1 MIRRTLAVGSV
12 ALTGVALVVGAV
24 SNVAGAEGDGVALAL
39 VALGAV
45 LGTAIVAGASYLYRS
60 DVATVHTAR
69 IAGWNLLGVALLAV
83 ILALARLAPGVS
95 IPAYVVVDVL
105 GVSSVAHLLIGYNDV
120 RRIRAEE
127 LARQRRTLAVVNRL
141 TRHNLR
147 NRTQILTGHAAA
159 LAEELDDDDQRA
171 AAETIR
177 ATAAELSDV
186 DGELAAIQTAL
197 NGDRPTGTVDLA
209 DLVEDVLAPY
219 RDRYPNGEFAIDVP
233 DGLAVRGDEQL
244 QVTLDHL
251 VENAV
256 EHGSTSS
263 RPGAD
268 DAVEHGS
275 TSPASQAQQDA
286 VEHGS
291 DGDPYVR
298 VSAGL
303 DGEIARIHV
312 TDRGPG
318 VPADEVAVLTEQRE
332 ISQLEHGSGLGLWVV
347 KTVAERY
354 GGDLSVENDED
365 GATVSV
371 GVPAA

>member
-12 ALTGVALVVGAV
+12 ALTGVALVVGAA

-45 LGTAIVAGASYLYRS
+45 LGTAIVAGAAYLYRS
-60 DVATVHTAR
+60 DVATAHTGR
-69 IAGWNLLGVALLAV
+69 IAGWNLLGVALLGV
-83 ILALARLAPGVS
+83 ILALARLAPGVE

-147 NRTQILTGHAAA
+147 NRTQILTGHAAM
-159 LAEELDDDDQRA
+159 LAEELDDDQRA

-177 ATAAELSDV
+177 ATAGELADV

-197 NGDRPTGTVDLA
+197 NGDAPTDTVDLA
-209 DLVEDVLAPY
+209 DLTEDVIAPY
-219 RDRYPNGEFAIDVP
+219 RDRYPDGEFAVDVP
-233 DGLAVRGDEQL
+233 EGLAVHGDDQL
-244 QVTLDHL
+244 VTALDHL

-275 TSPASQAQQDA
+275 S
-286 VEHGS
+286 
-291 DGDPYVR
+291 GDPYVR
-298 VSAGL
+298 VSAETDGGL
-303 DGEIARIHV
+303 VTVDV

-318 VPADEVAVLTEQRE
+318 VPDDEVAVLTERRE

-354 GGDLSVENDED
+354 GGDLAVENDED